1 MAPTFTDSEKNQI
14 RQQLLDT
21 GRELFATYGL
31 KKTSIEDLTRPA
43 GIAKSSFYAFFDSK
57 EALYLELLMMER
69 RRMREEIAARFP
81 ATDDARETIA
91 QFLRAAVREI
101 EANAL
106 TRRVIAHP
114 EEWQKIARRVSQ
126 EQIEANIAESTLTA
140 LSFIRE
146 GQESG
151 QIIATKPEVIA
162 GVVRAVVVLA
172 QHKDDIGRDIFPEV
186 QEMMIEF
193 VAKGLTTSDEASATI
208 ATEGQ
213 STGHDQRKRVDV
225 RVLQQRQD
233 GRRRRELL
241 RREGRDL
248 RLSGSFWR
256 RQIHHPEDP
265 HQVAKG
271 LRGRHRGPGKEPES
285 VESRLLRE
293 DRGLL

>member
-1 MAPTFTDSEKNQI
+1 VASTFTDAEKNQI

-31 KKTSIEDLTRPA
+31 KKTSIVDLTQPA

-57 EALYLELLMMER
+57 EALYLELLIMER

-81 ATDDARETIA
+81 TIDNARETIA
-91 QFLRAAVREI
+91 HFLRVAVREI

-114 EEWQKIARRVSQ
+114 EEWQMIARRVSP
-126 EQIEANIAESTLTA
+126 EQMEANIAESTLTA

-151 QIIATKPEVIA
+151 QIIAAKPEVIA

-186 QEMMIEF
+186 QEMIEF

-208 ATEGQ
+208 ATER
-213 STGHDQRKRVDV
+213 T
-225 RVLQQRQD
+225 
-233 GRRRRELL
+233 E
-241 RREGRDL
+241 
-248 RLSGSFWR
+248 
-256 RQIHHPEDP
+256 
-265 HQVAKG
+265 
-271 LRGRHRGPGKEPES
+271 HRS
-285 VESRLLRE
+285 
-293 DRGLL
+293 

>member
-21 GRELFATYGL
+21 GRELLATYGL

-101 EANAL
+101 GANAL

-114 EEWQKIARRVSQ
+114 EEWQMIARRVSQ

-151 QIIATKPEVIA
+151 QIIAAKPEVIA

-193 VAKGLTTSDEASATI
+193 VAKGLTTSDDASATI
-208 ATEGQ
+208 ATER
-213 STGHDQRKRVDV
+213 T
-225 RVLQQRQD
+225 
-233 GRRRRELL
+233 E
-241 RREGRDL
+241 
-248 RLSGSFWR
+248 
-256 RQIHHPEDP
+256 
-265 HQVAKG
+265 
-271 LRGRHRGPGKEPES
+271 HRS
-285 VESRLLRE
+285 
-293 DRGLL
+293 

>member
-21 GRELFATYGL
+21 GRELLATYGL

-91 QFLRAAVREI
+91 QFLRVAVREI

-106 TRRVIAHP
+106 TRRVIAQP
-114 EEWQKIARRVSQ
+114 EEWQMIARRVSQ

-151 QIIATKPEVIA
+151 QIIAAKPEVIA

-208 ATEGQ
+208 ATER
-213 STGHDQRKRVDV
+213 T
-225 RVLQQRQD
+225 
-233 GRRRRELL
+233 E
-241 RREGRDL
+241 
-248 RLSGSFWR
+248 
-256 RQIHHPEDP
+256 
-265 HQVAKG
+265 
-271 LRGRHRGPGKEPES
+271 HRS
-285 VESRLLRE
+285 
-293 DRGLL
+293 

>member
-208 ATEGQ
+208 ATER
-213 STGHDQRKRVDV
+213 T
-225 RVLQQRQD
+225 
-233 GRRRRELL
+233 E
-241 RREGRDL
+241 
-248 RLSGSFWR
+248 
-256 RQIHHPEDP
+256 
-265 HQVAKG
+265 
-271 LRGRHRGPGKEPES
+271 HRS
-285 VESRLLRE
+285 
-293 DRGLL
+293 

>member
-146 GQESG
+146 GQESA

-208 ATEGQ
+208 ATER
-213 STGHDQRKRVDV
+213 T
-225 RVLQQRQD
+225 
-233 GRRRRELL
+233 E
-241 RREGRDL
+241 
-248 RLSGSFWR
+248 
-256 RQIHHPEDP
+256 
-265 HQVAKG
+265 
-271 LRGRHRGPGKEPES
+271 HRS
-285 VESRLLRE
+285 
-293 DRGLL
+293 

>member
-114 EEWQKIARRVSQ
+114 EEWQMIARRVSP
-126 EQIEANIAESTLTA
+126 EQMEANIAESTLTA

-151 QIIATKPEVIA
+151 QIIAAKPEVIT

-208 ATEGQ
+208 ATER
-213 STGHDQRKRVDV
+213 T
-225 RVLQQRQD
+225 
-233 GRRRRELL
+233 E
-241 RREGRDL
+241 
-248 RLSGSFWR
+248 
-256 RQIHHPEDP
+256 
-265 HQVAKG
+265 
-271 LRGRHRGPGKEPES
+271 HRS
-285 VESRLLRE
+285 
-293 DRGLL
+293 

>member
-21 GRELFATYGL
+21 GRELLATYGL

-91 QFLRAAVREI
+91 HFLRVAVREI

-114 EEWQKIARRVSQ
+114 EEWQMIARRVSP
-126 EQIEANIAESTLTA
+126 EQMEANIAESTLTA

-151 QIIATKPEVIA
+151 QIIAAKPEVIA

-186 QEMMIEF
+186 QEMLIEF

-208 ATEGQ
+208 ATESKGQ
-213 STGHDQRKRVDV
+213 R
-225 RVLQQRQD
+225 
-233 GRRRRELL
+233 
-241 RREGRDL
+241 
-248 RLSGSFWR
+248 
-256 RQIHHPEDP
+256 P
-265 HQVAKG
+265 
-271 LRGRHRGPGKEPES
+271 
-285 VESRLLRE
+285 
-293 DRGLL
+293 

>member
-1 MAPTFTDSEKNQI
+1 MVPTFTDSEKNQI

-126 EQIEANIAESTLTA
+126 EHIEANIAESTLTA
-140 LSFIRE
+140 LTFIRE

-151 QIIATKPEVIA
+151 KIITTKPEVIA

-208 ATEGQ
+208 ATER
-213 STGHDQRKRVDV
+213 T
-225 RVLQQRQD
+225 
-233 GRRRRELL
+233 E
-241 RREGRDL
+241 
-248 RLSGSFWR
+248 
-256 RQIHHPEDP
+256 
-265 HQVAKG
+265 
-271 LRGRHRGPGKEPES
+271 HRS
-285 VESRLLRE
+285 
-293 DRGLL
+293 

>member
-114 EEWQKIARRVSQ
+114 EEWQMIARRVSQ
-126 EQIEANIAESTLTA
+126 EQIEANIAESTLTT

-151 QIIATKPEVIA
+151 QIIAAKPEVIA

-186 QEMMIEF
+186 QEMLIEF

-208 ATEGQ
+208 ATER
-213 STGHDQRKRVDV
+213 T
-225 RVLQQRQD
+225 
-233 GRRRRELL
+233 E
-241 RREGRDL
+241 
-248 RLSGSFWR
+248 
-256 RQIHHPEDP
+256 
-265 HQVAKG
+265 
-271 LRGRHRGPGKEPES
+271 HRS
-285 VESRLLRE
+285 
-293 DRGLL
+293 

>member
-1 MAPTFTDSEKNQI
+1 MASTFTDAEKNQI

-31 KKTSIEDLTRPA
+31 KKTSIVDLTQPA

-81 ATDDARETIA
+81 AIDNARETIA
-91 QFLRAAVREI
+91 HFLRVAVREI

-114 EEWQKIARRVSQ
+114 EEWQMIARRASQ
-126 EQIEANIAESTLTA
+126 EQIAANIAESTLTA

-146 GQESG
+146 GPESG
-151 QIIATKPEVIA
+151 QIIAAKPEVIA

-172 QHKDDIGRDIFPEV
+172 QHKDNIGRGIFPEV

-193 VAKGLTTSDEASATI
+193 VAKGLTTSDEASANI
-208 ATEGQ
+208 ATER
-213 STGHDQRKRVDV
+213 T
-225 RVLQQRQD
+225 
-233 GRRRRELL
+233 E
-241 RREGRDL
+241 
-248 RLSGSFWR
+248 
-256 RQIHHPEDP
+256 
-265 HQVAKG
+265 
-271 LRGRHRGPGKEPES
+271 HRS
-285 VESRLLRE
+285 
-293 DRGLL
+293 

>member
-1 MAPTFTDSEKNQI
+1 MASTFTDAEKNQI

-114 EEWQKIARRVSQ
+114 EEWQIIARRVSQ

-151 QIIATKPEVIA
+151 QIIAAKPEVIA

-208 ATEGQ
+208 ATER
-213 STGHDQRKRVDV
+213 T
-225 RVLQQRQD
+225 
-233 GRRRRELL
+233 E
-241 RREGRDL
+241 
-248 RLSGSFWR
+248 
-256 RQIHHPEDP
+256 
-265 HQVAKG
+265 
-271 LRGRHRGPGKEPES
+271 HRS
-285 VESRLLRE
+285 
-293 DRGLL
+293 